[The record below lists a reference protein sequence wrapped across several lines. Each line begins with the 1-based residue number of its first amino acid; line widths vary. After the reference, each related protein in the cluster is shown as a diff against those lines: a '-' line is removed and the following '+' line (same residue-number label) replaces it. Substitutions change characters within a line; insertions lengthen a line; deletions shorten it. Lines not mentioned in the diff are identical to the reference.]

1 MIFFLVPAVISFVAL
16 AAEMILRSA
25 YKIKNFGAERYFFDF
40 HGKTVP
46 FEDFVPHTV
55 SDILIFV
62 LAFSALGLILSAVSM
77 PVAGSVFCGIVFA
90 FIVMYLKK
98 HFFFNLF
105 LKARGEKLPKN
116 RPDVDDKAVCA
127 EAITN
132 GGYGKIEFFYKGRGY
147 MLTAMSANETDIEA
161 GKEVT
166 VVHKEKGICW
176 VEKVEEELEET
187 D

>member
-1 MIFFLVPAVISFVAL
+1 M
-16 AAEMILRSA
+16 
-25 YKIKNFGAERYFFDF
+25 
-40 HGKTVP
+40 
-46 FEDFVPHTV
+46 
-55 SDILIFV
+55 
-62 LAFSALGLILSAVSM
+62 
-77 PVAGSVFCGIVFA
+77 
-90 FIVMYLKK
+90 
-98 HFFFNLF
+98 
-105 LKARGEKLPKN
+105 KARGEKLPKN

-132 GGYGKIEFFYKGRGY
+132 GGYGKVEFFYKGRGY

-166 VVHKEKGICW
+166 VVHKENGICW